1 MRTVEEQLEQD
12 GFAVLPDR
20 LTVTELE
27 RLRARVEQ
35 LWALEGE
42 QAGSEF
48 RQEPGTRRLANLGD
62 KGKEFLELA
71 SRAEVL
77 GLVGQVL
84 GERFK
89 ISSINARSAEPNA
102 NSHQPLHVDQGLL
115 PDERGNSVCNVVW
128 MLDDFTADNGALRA
142 VPGTHKSGQN
152 PAVALA
158 DASAPHPG
166 EVLIT
171 GKAGTAVVMNA
182 HLWHGGTA
190 NRSGKPRRAIHC
202 FYCRWDKPQQQ
213 YQKRLLRAE
222 TQAALTAAERALLA
236 IDDAENDRL
245 SSAITNQSGFL
256 R

>member
-12 GFAVLPDR
+12 GFVVLPDR
-20 LTVTELE
+20 LTATELV
-27 RLRARVEQ
+27 RLRARVEE

-42 QAGSEF
+42 RAGSEF

-89 ISSINARSAEPNA
+89 ISSINARSAEPNS

-115 PDERGNSVCNVVW
+115 PDEHGNSVCNVVW

-152 PAVALA
+152 PVLVLA
-158 DASAPHPG
+158 DASAPQPG

-190 NRSGKPRRAIHC
+190 NRTDKARRAIHC

-245 SSAITNQSGFL
+245 SGAITNQSGFL